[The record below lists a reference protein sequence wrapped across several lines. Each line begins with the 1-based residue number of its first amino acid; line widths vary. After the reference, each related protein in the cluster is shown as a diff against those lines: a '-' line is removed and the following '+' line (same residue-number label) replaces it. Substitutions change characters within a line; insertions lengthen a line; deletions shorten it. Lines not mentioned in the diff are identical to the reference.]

1 VWGGRLG
8 GWLGLGVC
16 GGMGE
21 AYAVVEA
28 EERVVA
34 EDVEKGVE
42 HAFRAI
48 GGTSLEAD
56 LLMVSKLFCWE
67 GGGAAIEDHTL
78 TTYHVSFI

>member
-1 VWGGRLG
+1 
-8 GWLGLGVC
+8 
-16 GGMGE
+16 MGE

-34 EDVEKGVE
+34 EDVEEGVE

-56 LLMVSKLFCWE
+56 LLMVSKLFCWKE
-67 GGGAAIEDHTL
+67 WRGCH
-78 TTYHVSFI
+78 

>member
-1 VWGGRLG
+1 MWEVRRL
-8 GWLGLGVC
+8 VRI

-48 GGTSLEAD
+48 GGASLEAD
-56 LLMVSKLFCWE
+56 LLKVSELLEWRGC
-67 GGGAAIEDHTL
+67 D
-78 TTYHVSFI
+78 